1 MVGKMV
7 ARRWGEINWRFG
19 KRGEGFFD
27 RINRILGL
35 TGFRGRHAEA

>member
-19 KRGEGFFD
+19 EREGVFGQD
-27 RINRILGL
+27 GRI
-35 TGFRGRHAEA
+35 